1 MYKFLFLLLLI
12 LSGLQVAAQ
21 TGSIEGL
28 VTDKELNNQPLPFAD
43 VVIKGTN
50 SGTSTDL
57 DGKYNFRNLE
67 PGIYTLIFSFIGYE
81 TQEVANVEVF
91 ENKKTVID
99 VSLGSGET
107 TLDNIVIRVTKRTN
121 TESAVLLEVK
131 EAKQI
136 VSAISAE
143 QIQKSTDSNA
153 AEAIQR
159 VPGVTIVEGKFVMI
173 RGLSERYNNT
183 LINSAFA
190 PSTEVDRRTFSFD
203 LIPANTLDKMVIHKT
218 GAAYL
223 PGDFAGGVI
232 KLSTSENFSEF
243 TTLSFDFGYRAN
255 TTFQDYFQS
264 EGSPTDFLG
273 FDNGFRQLPN
283 NFPSQPSDFFDNQV
297 STDAAALLPNNF
309 NPTSSTSF
317 LDTSIGFGMGR
328 KIKLNNDA
336 TIKTVNAL
344 SYSNS
349 FLNYDMQ
356 NNKYFALTG
365 DQERPQV
372 WSTFNDRVYTNKVRM
387 TLMSNWIYSW
397 DAKNTIKF
405 KNLFNQIGENQTIL
419 REGFDFQQREGDLLN
434 NYLLGYSSRSIYTG
448 QFEGKHFLG
457 DNQTIDW
464 LLGANYISDQEP
476 DLRRFRT
483 FRRIDRPED
492 PFTMIDPPSSNLF
505 DTGRFYGDLSE
516 FSVNNGLNYTYELKR
531 ESEEEDFASIILKT
545 GYYTDYRSRDFSARY
560 VSFLIPGY
568 ITQDRK
574 QELTQLPLTDIF
586 SPENVNPV
594 DGWVLREGTTPR
606 DQYSASNFLMAGYAY
621 AEVPLGKFDLTGG
634 VRLEHNILQLEGN
647 DGSRPL
653 SVDQPITS
661 LLPSVNLGYNINEK
675 TVYRLAYSRTVNRPE
690 FREIAPFLFYDFELD
705 AEKIGNENLTTATID
720 NFDMRY
726 EFYPNKGETVSIG
739 GFYKY
744 FNNPIETISPIVSEQ
759 RRFTYIN
766 SDNAYIYGAELE
778 LRKSFHDWSKNPILQ
793 KLSANL
799 NASYIFSRVDLG
811 DSALSEQGEE
821 IQDQKRALQGQSPY
835 IVNLALN
842 YEDKEREFMVNVVY
856 NRFGDR
862 IFSVGN
868 TAWRTIYEL
877 SRDQV
882 DLNISK
888 TFGKVTYRFSV
899 TDLLNAKFRF
909 YEDSN
914 IDGKI
919 RSSDDNIIYGFRR
932 GTLFNFNV
940 LYNF

>member
-1 MYKFLFLLLLI
+1 MQKIKILLFIIFGSLQLI
-12 LSGLQVAAQ
+12 AQ
-21 TGSIEGL
+21 TGSIEGT

-43 VVIKGTN
+43 VIVKGTN
-50 SGTSTDL
+50 TGTSTDL
-57 DGKYNFRNLE
+57 DGKYNFRNLA
-67 PGIYTLIFSFIGYE
+67 PGLYTIAFSFIGYE

-91 ENKKTVID
+91 ENKKIIID
-99 VSLGSGET
+99 VSLSSGET
-107 TLDNIVIRVTKRTN
+107 TLDNVVIRVAKRTN

-183 LINSAFA
+183 LINNAFA

-264 EGSPTDFLG
+264 EGSSTDFLG
-273 FDNGFRQLPN
+273 FDNGFRQLPS
-283 NFPSQPSDFFDNQV
+283 NFPSQASDLFDNQV
-297 STDAAALLPNNF
+297 STQAAATLPNNF
-309 NPTSSTSF
+309 NPTRSSSF

-328 KIKLNNDA
+328 KIKLSNDA
-336 TIKTVNAL
+336 TLKTVNAL

-434 NYLLGYSSRSIYTG
+434 NYLLGYSSRSIYSG

-457 DNQTIDW
+457 DNQTLEW
-464 LLGANYISDQEP
+464 LAGSNFIIDQEP

-483 FRRIDRPED
+483 FRRIDSPQD

-505 DTGRFYGDLSE
+505 DTGRFYGELSE
-516 FSVNNGLNYTYELKR
+516 FSINNGVNYTYELKR
-531 ESEEEDFASIILKT
+531 ETAEEDFASIILKT
-545 GYYTDYRSRDFSARY
+545 GYYTDYRTRDFNTRY
-560 VSFLIPGY
+560 VSFLVPGY
-568 ITQDRK
+568 VTQDRK

-586 SPENVNPV
+586 SPENVNAV

-634 VRLEHNILQLEGN
+634 IRLEHNILQLDGN
-647 DGSRPL
+647 TGSAPL
-653 SVDQPITS
+653 TVNQPITS
-661 LLPSVNLGYNINEK
+661 VLPSFNAGYNINKK

-726 EFYPNKGETVSIG
+726 EFYPNKGETISLG
-739 GFYKY
+739 AFYKH
-744 FNNPIETISPIVSEQ
+744 FDNPIETISPIVSEQ

-778 LRKSFHDWSKNPILQ
+778 LRKSFHDWSKNPILS
-793 KLSANL
+793 KLSTNL

-821 IQDQKRALQGQSPY
+821 IQEQKRALQGQSPY

-842 YEDKEREFMVNVVY
+842 YEDKERDFMVNVVY

-888 TFGKVTYRFSV
+888 TIGKVTYRFSV

-919 RSSDDNIIYGFRR
+919 RSADDNIIYGFRR
-932 GTLFNFNV
+932 GTLFNLNV